1 MSSTIVMTRNETQ
14 YERYLHNGKDIF
26 DTYCSAEDKRPTMFP
41 RVPQHNYIDLFP
53 DQPES
58 SFENDRNQQL
68 NYEAEVKVYRAL
80 ETLDKN
86 IIVLSSF
93 QYTHFQNHLGDLSH
107 DKKKCQKCKKMAANI
122 EGECDFVV
130 IAPNCFVII
139 EVKNMGHIGPGITDK
154 DQQFQALANTFKK
167 SLQQRQKMAELIK
180 RFSNSKHLT
189 VLQFTAYP
197 NFEKRFKNDFQLSGN
212 QKSTIIFKEDIDDFS
227 KWWEDDVSDLVMDL
241 SP

>member
-14 YERYLHNGKDIF
+14 YERNLHNGKDIF

-68 NYEAEVKVYRAL
+68 NYEAEEKVYRAL

-93 QYTHFQNHLGDLSH
+93 QYTHFQYHLGDLSH
-107 DKKKCQKCKKMAANI
+107 DKKSAKS
-122 EGECDFVV
+122 
-130 IAPNCFVII
+130 
-139 EVKNMGHIGPGITDK
+139 VKRW
-154 DQQFQALANTFKK
+154 Q
-167 SLQQRQKMAELIK
+167 
-180 RFSNSKHLT
+180 LT
-189 VLQFTAYP
+189 
-197 NFEKRFKNDFQLSGN
+197 
-212 QKSTIIFKEDIDDFS
+212 
-227 KWWEDDVSDLVMDL
+227 
-241 SP
+241 